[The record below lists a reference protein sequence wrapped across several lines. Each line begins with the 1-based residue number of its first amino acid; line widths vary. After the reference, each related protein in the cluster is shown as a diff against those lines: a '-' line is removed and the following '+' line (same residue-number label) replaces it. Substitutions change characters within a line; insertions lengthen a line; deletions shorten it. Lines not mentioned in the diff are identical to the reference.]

1 MEYEQPD
8 NAIEESIVEILQD
21 IMGITPIGINDNFFE
36 LGGHSLMITQVV
48 LRIKELY
55 GIELQLKLFIEAP
68 TVKNVADLVLE
79 ELSESLDLDAV

>member
-1 MEYEQPD
+1 
-8 NAIEESIVEILQD
+8 
-21 IMGITPIGINDNFFE
+21 
-36 LGGHSLMITQVV
+36 MITQVV